1 MRVYLAVF
9 IYCCLLTVAGS
20 SFLLAAEKPVVFV
33 SILPQ
38 KFFVH
43 QIAGEIFDVEVM
55 VKPGAS
61 PATYEPK
68 PSQMA
73 KLSSSAAYLAIGVP
87 FENNWLDK
95 FNSVNP
101 SMNIVH
107 TEQGI
112 TKISM
117 AEHLHDAVDGDGHLE
132 EHGREHGERAVLDPH
147 VWLSPALVKKQTKI
161 IFETLVEIMPEQSGL
176 FDSNYQLFLDKLD
189 ALDDEL
195 RALFKGRENMKFM
208 VFHPSWGYFAREY
221 GLKQVAIEME
231 GKEPKPAQLL
241 DLIRFAKDNGVQVI
255 FAQRQFSAKKAK
267 VVAREIGGR
276 VVIVD
281 PLAENWFANL
291 RQVGRSIHAVV
302 Q

>member
-1 MRVYLAVF
+1 ML
-9 IYCCLLTVAGS
+9 IYGFLLNVLGS
-20 SFLLAAEKPVVFV
+20 SLVAAADKPVVFV

-43 QIAGEIFDVEVM
+43 QIGGALFDVEVM

-73 KLSSSAAYLAIGVP
+73 KLSSSSAYLAIGVP
-87 FENNWLDK
+87 FESNWLGK
-95 FNSVNP
+95 FRAVNP
-101 SMNIVH
+101 TMNIVH

-112 TKISM
+112 AKISM
-117 AEHLHDAVDGDGHLE
+117 VEHLHDADHADHADHVDDVEGDAA
-132 EHGREHGERAVLDPH
+132 EHSDHGILDPH
-147 VWLSPALVKKQTKI
+147 IWLSPALVKKLAKNI
-161 IFETLVEIMPEQSGL
+161 VETLMEISPEHSAI
-176 FDSNYQLFLDKLD
+176 FDANYRAFLEEIDKLD
-189 ALDDEL
+189 GEL
-195 RALFKGRENMKFM
+195 RELFRGKDNMQFM

-221 GLKQVAIEME
+221 NLRQVAIEME

-241 DLIRFAKDNGVQVI
+241 ELIRYARENEIQVI
-255 FAQRQFSAKKAK
+255 FVQRQFSAKKAK
-267 VVAREIGGR
+267 VVAKEINGR

-281 PLAENWFANL
+281 PLAENWFTNL
-291 RQVGRSIHAVV
+291 RQVAAGIHAAV